1 MIMIKDQRRFEEV
14 RKAIINGTCP
24 PSTGQLK
31 KRYHMDYYTARDYL
45 RKLLEQGLLERN
57 EINSHYSV
65 KPEILQKRPCNA
77 YHSTGYE
84 RRVN

>member
-1 MIMIKDQRRFEEV
+1 MIVIKDRRRFEEV
-14 RKAIINGTCP
+14 RKAIISGTCP

-45 RKLLEQGLLERN
+45 RKLLEEGLLERN
-57 EINSHYSV
+57 ETNSHYSL
-65 KPEILQKRPCNA
+65 KPELQKRQRKAYNA
-77 YHSTGYE
+77 SAYE

>member
-1 MIMIKDQRRFEEV
+1 MIVIKDRRRFEEV
-14 RKAIINGTCP
+14 RKAIMSGACP

-45 RKLLEQGLLERN
+45 RKLLEEGLLERN
-57 EINSHYSV
+57 EINSHYSL
-65 KPEILQKRPCNA
+65 KPALQKRQRKTYNT
-77 YHSTGYE
+77 STYE